1 MSALAGKAALVTGAS
16 LGIGAAIA
24 RRLAAEGA
32 AVVVNYARSQA
43 PAEALVKEIEAA
55 GGRAVAV
62 KADLRNA
69 ADLARLVQTTVD
81 VFGRLDVLVNNA
93 GVYEFSPIDSVT
105 EEHIDQQFS
114 LNVKSLLLATREA
127 VKHFGDNGGSVINIS
142 SVVATGAVPNGS
154 VYSATKAAVDS
165 ITRTLA
171 AELGPRGILVNSVSP
186 GPTVTEG
193 FQTMDST
200 GDIGRTYAAQ
210 TPLRRL
216 GTPEDI
222 ANVVAFLASPDA
234 GWITGQVL
242 TASGG
247 MRV

>member
-1 MSALAGKAALVTGAS
+1 MSTLSGKVALVTGAS

-24 RRLAAEGA
+24 RRLAAQGA

-43 PAEALVKEIEAA
+43 PAEALVNEIEAA
-55 GGRAVAV
+55 GGRAVAI
-62 KADLRNA
+62 KADLRDA
-69 ADLARLVQTTVD
+69 ADLARLFQTAVD

-93 GVYEFSPIDSVT
+93 GVYEFSPIESVT

-114 LNVKSLLLATREA
+114 LNVKSLVLATREA
-127 VKHFGDNGGSVINIS
+127 VKRFGDNGGSVINIS
-142 SVVATGAVPNGS
+142 SVVATGAIPNGS
-154 VYSATKAAVDS
+154 VYSATKAAVDA

-171 AELGPRGILVNSVSP
+171 AELGPRRILVNSVSP
-186 GPTVTEG
+186 GPTLTEG

-200 GDIGRTYAAQ
+200 GDIAKTFAVQ

-216 GTPEDI
+216 GTPDDI

-234 GWITGQVL
+234 GWITGQIL

-247 MRV
+247 MRA

>member
-1 MSALAGKAALVTGAS
+1 MSTLSGKVALVTGAS

-24 RRLAAEGA
+24 RRLAAQGA

-43 PAEALVKEIEAA
+43 PAEALVNEIEAA

-62 KADLRNA
+62 KADLRDA
-69 ADLARLVQTTVD
+69 ADLARLFQTAVD

-93 GVYEFSPIDSVT
+93 GVYEFSPIESVT

-114 LNVKSLLLATREA
+114 LNVKSLVLATREA
-127 VKHFGDNGGSVINIS
+127 VKRFGDNGGSVINIS
-142 SVVATGAVPNGS
+142 SVVATGAIPNGS
-154 VYSATKAAVDS
+154 VYSATKAAVDA

-171 AELGPRGILVNSVSP
+171 AELGPRRILVNSVSP
-186 GPTVTEG
+186 GPALTEG
-193 FQTMDST
+193 SETMDAT
-200 GDIGRTYAAQ
+200 GDIAKTFAVQ
-210 TPLRRL
+210 ILLRRL
-216 GTPEDI
+216 GTPDDI

-234 GWITGQVL
+234 GWITGQIL

-247 MRV
+247 MRA